1 MSVDNVLVVA
11 PWGLPPQWR
20 DVMYVLEVDG
30 KCFKGSRRYCTT
42 LIPLLLS
49 MEDRVKAG
57 KVDVVIIALDSLVN
71 KYTKTEDSTCFK
83 CYNELSM
90 YIDEA
95 SKSSSYN
102 ELTLKLKEFIVEFIK
117 CLFEK
122 YGLSLNINDNLNVI
136 IAPAIGSPG
145 GRWVFRGDLQDFESR
160 VLYEL
165 GKLCLTKPY
174 PRVIIDLSHGI
185 NFMPSLV
192 IHLIRKLVS
201 IQLLAHKGL
210 GGVTVEVFNSDPIPP
225 LGTPERDIRI
235 NRAVYED
242 VRSILLVHNIPEF
255 IDLSHVV
262 ESDESLKS
270 KFLPI
275 KIDLTNKVSSVL
287 RDIRCIYS
295 SLYYPLPLALHYLL
309 HRDVCECIDSLTNV
323 LDRVT
328 DYVVVVD
335 YGDPNSP
342 TIVRPITVNPD
353 TLYIYYIARA
363 LCKRIGG
370 HSGEAPTIDY
380 IKSEVMPIYE
390 YVHESLPILIGQ
402 ELSILEKL
410 SKDLKDL
417 QNYQSLKGTWKTPNE
432 VRLLVKQ
439 LAKQPSESREGKTS
453 EGEKSRKRGP
463 DKRILIAHAGFQDEF
478 IQILINDE
486 FKLKYV
492 LDPKRILKEA
502 GLLIK

>member
-30 KCFKGSRRYCTT
+30 KCFKGSRKYCST

-49 MEDRVKAG
+49 MEDHVKAG

-95 SKSSSYN
+95 SKSGSYN
-102 ELTLKLKEFIVEFIK
+102 ELMLKLKEFIVEFIK

-122 YGLSLNINDNLNVI
+122 YELSLSTNNLNVI

-174 PRVIIDLSHGI
+174 SRVIIDLSHGI

-192 IHLIRKLVS
+192 MHLIRKLVS
-201 IQLLAHKGL
+201 IQLLAHKEL
-210 GGVTVEVFNSDPIPP
+210 RDVAVEVFNSDPIPP

-235 NRAVYED
+235 NRAVYESI
-242 VRSILLVHNIPEF
+242 RSILLVHSIPEF
-255 IDLSHVV
+255 IGFSNMV

-270 KFLPI
+270 KFLPV

-295 SLYYPLPLALHYLL
+295 SLYYPLPLVLYYFL
-309 HRDVCECIDSLTNV
+309 HRDVCGCIDSLTNV

-328 DYVVVVD
+328 DYVVVD

-380 IKSEVMPIYE
+380 IKSEVIPIYE
-390 YVHESLPILIGQ
+390 YIHESLPILIGQ
-402 ELSILEKL
+402 ELSNLERL
-410 SKDLKDL
+410 GKDLKAL
-417 QNYQSLKGTWKTPNE
+417 QNYQSLKGTWKTLDE
-432 VRLLVKQ
+432 VRLLVKRSSG
-439 LAKQPSESREGKTS
+439 SEESK
-453 EGEKSRKRGP
+453 KRRP

-492 LDPKRILKEA
+492 LDPKQILKEA

>member
-30 KCFKGSRRYCTT
+30 KCFKGSRKYCTT

-49 MEDRVKAG
+49 MEDHVKAG

-122 YGLSLNINDNLNVI
+122 YELSLSINNLNVI

-174 PRVIIDLSHGI
+174 SRVIIDLSHGI

-210 GGVTVEVFNSDPIPP
+210 GGVAVEVFNSDPIPP

-235 NRAVYED
+235 NRAVYEN
-242 VRSILLVHNIPEF
+242 VRSVLLVHTIPEF
-255 IDLSHVV
+255 IDFSHVV

-270 KFLPI
+270 KFLPV

-295 SLYYPLPLALHYLL
+295 SLYYPLPLALHYFL
-309 HRDVCECIDSLTNV
+309 HKDVCECIDSLTNV
-323 LDRVT
+323 LDRVI
-328 DYVVVVD
+328 DYVVVD

-390 YVHESLPILIGQ
+390 YIHESLPILIGQ
-402 ELSILEKL
+402 ELSNLERL
-410 SKDLKDL
+410 GKDLKDL
-417 QNYQSLKGTWKTPNE
+417 QNYQSLKGTWKTLDE
-432 VRLLVKQ
+432 VRLLVKRSSG
-439 LAKQPSESREGKTS
+439 SEESK
-453 EGEKSRKRGP
+453 KRRP

-492 LDPKRILKEA
+492 LDPKQILKKA

>member
-20 DVMYVLEVDG
+20 DVMYVLEVDD
-30 KCFKGSRRYCTT
+30 KCFKGSRKYCTT

-49 MEDRVKAG
+49 MEDHVKAG
-57 KVDVVIIALDSLVN
+57 KVDVAIIALDSLVN

-122 YGLSLNINDNLNVI
+122 YELSLSINNLNVI

-174 PRVIIDLSHGI
+174 SRVIIDLSHGI

-201 IQLLAHKGL
+201 IQLLAHKEL
-210 GGVTVEVFNSDPIPP
+210 RDVAVEVFNSDPIPP

-235 NRAVYED
+235 NRAVYEN

-255 IDLSHVV
+255 IDFSHVV

-270 KFLPI
+270 KFLPV

-295 SLYYPLPLALHYLL
+295 SLYYPLPLALHYFL
-309 HRDVCECIDSLTNV
+309 HKDVCECIDSLTNV
-323 LDRVT
+323 LDRVI
-328 DYVVVVD
+328 DYVVVD

-390 YVHESLPILIGQ
+390 YIHESLPILIGQ
-402 ELSILEKL
+402 ELSNLERL
-410 SKDLKDL
+410 GKDLKDL
-417 QNYQSLKGTWKTPNE
+417 QNYQSLKGTWKTLDE
-432 VRLLVKQ
+432 VRLLVKRSSG
-439 LAKQPSESREGKTS
+439 SEESK
-453 EGEKSRKRGP
+453 KRRP

-492 LDPKRILKEA
+492 LDPKQILKEV

>member
-1 MSVDNVLVVA
+1 
-11 PWGLPPQWR
+11 
-20 DVMYVLEVDG
+20 
-30 KCFKGSRRYCTT
+30 
-42 LIPLLLS
+42 
-49 MEDRVKAG
+49 
-57 KVDVVIIALDSLVN
+57 
-71 KYTKTEDSTCFK
+71 
-83 CYNELSM
+83 M

-122 YGLSLNINDNLNVI
+122 YELSLSINNLNVI

-174 PRVIIDLSHGI
+174 SRVIIDLSHGI

-192 IHLIRKLVS
+192 MHLIRKLVS
-201 IQLLAHKGL
+201 IQLLAHKEL
-210 GGVTVEVFNSDPIPP
+210 RDVRVEVFNSDPIPP
-225 LGTPERDIRI
+225 LGTSERYIRI
-235 NRAVYED
+235 NRAVYESI
-242 VRSILLVHNIPEF
+242 RSILLVHSIPEF
-255 IDLSHVV
+255 IGFSHVV

-270 KFLPI
+270 KFLPV
-275 KIDLTNKVSSVL
+275 KIDLTNKVSRVL
-287 RDIRCIYS
+287 KVVKLIYS
-295 SLYYPLPLALHYLL
+295 SLYYPLPVVLYYFL
-309 HRDVCECIDSLTNV
+309 HRDVCGCIDSLINM
-323 LDRVT
+323 LDKIT
-328 DYVVVVD
+328 DYVVVD

-370 HSGEAPTIDY
+370 HSGEAPTINY
-380 IKSEVMPIYE
+380 IKSEVIPIYE
-390 YVHESLPILIGQ
+390 YIHESLPILIGQ
-402 ELSILEKL
+402 ELSNLERL
-410 SKDLKDL
+410 GKDLKAL
-417 QNYQSLKGTWKTPNE
+417 QNYQSLKGTWKTLDE
-432 VRLLVKQ
+432 VRP
-439 LAKQPSESREGKTS
+439 LAKRSKQSSGSEESK
-453 EGEKSRKRGP
+453 KRRP

-486 FKLKYV
+486 FNLKYV
-492 LDPKRILKEA
+492 LNPKQILEEA

>member
-30 KCFKGSRRYCTT
+30 KCFKSSRRYCTT

-49 MEDRVKAG
+49 MEDHVKVG

-95 SKSSSYN
+95 SKSGSYN

-122 YGLSLNINDNLNVI
+122 YGLGLNINNNLNVI

-145 GRWVFRGDLQDFESR
+145 GRWVFRGDLQDFEFR

-174 PRVIIDLSHGI
+174 PKVIIDLSHGI

-192 IHLIRKLVS
+192 MHLIRKLVS
-201 IQLLAHKGL
+201 IQLLAHKEL
-210 GGVTVEVFNSDPIPP
+210 RDVTVEVFNSDPIPP
-225 LGTPERDIRI
+225 LGTSERYIRI

-242 VRSILLVHNIPEF
+242 VRSILLVHSIPEF
-255 IDLSHVV
+255 IDLSHIA

-270 KFLPI
+270 KFLPV

-287 RDIRCIYS
+287 KVVKLIYS
-295 SLYYPLPLALHYLL
+295 SLYYPLPLVLYYLL
-309 HRDVCECIDSLTNV
+309 HRDVCGCIDSLTNV
-323 LDRVT
+323 LDRIT
-328 DYVVVVD
+328 DYVVVD

-390 YVHESLPILIGQ
+390 YIHESLPILIGQ
-402 ELSILEKL
+402 ELSNLERL
-410 SKDLKDL
+410 GKDLKAL
-417 QNYQSLKGTWKTPNE
+417 QNYQSLKGTWKSLDE
-432 VRLLVKQ
+432 VRLLVKR
-439 LAKQPSESREGKTS
+439 SSGGEESK
-453 EGEKSRKRGP
+453 KRRP
-463 DKRILIAHAGFQDEF
+463 DKRILIAHTGFQDEF

-492 LDPKRILKEA
+492 LDPKQILKEA

>member
-1 MSVDNVLVVA
+1 
-11 PWGLPPQWR
+11 
-20 DVMYVLEVDG
+20 MYVLEVDG
-30 KCFKGSRRYCTT
+30 RCFKGSRKYCTT

-71 KYTKTEDSTCFK
+71 KYMKTEDSTCFK

-95 SKSSSYN
+95 SKSGSYN

-122 YGLSLNINDNLNVI
+122 YELSLSINNLNVI

-192 IHLIRKLVS
+192 MHLIRKLVS
-201 IQLLAHKGL
+201 IQLLAHKEL
-210 GGVTVEVFNSDPIPP
+210 RDVAVEVFNSDPIPP

-235 NRAVYED
+235 NRAVYEN
-242 VRSILLVHNIPEF
+242 VRSVLLVHSIPEF
-255 IDLSHVV
+255 IDFSNMV
-262 ESDESLKS
+262 ESDESLRS
-270 KFLPI
+270 KFLPV

-287 RDIRCIYS
+287 KVVKLIYS
-295 SLYYPLPLALHYLL
+295 SLYYPLPLVLYYLL
-309 HRDVCECIDSLTNV
+309 HRDVCGCIDSLTNV
-323 LDRVT
+323 LDRIT
-328 DYVVVVD
+328 DYVVVD
-335 YGDPNSP
+335 YGDPNNP

-353 TLYIYYIARA
+353 TLYVYYIARA

-370 HSGEAPTIDY
+370 HGGEAPTINY
-380 IKSEVMPIYE
+380 IKSEVVPIYE
-390 YVHESLPILIGQ
+390 YIHESLPILIGQ
-402 ELSILEKL
+402 ELSNLERL
-410 SKDLKDL
+410 GKDLKAL
-417 QNYQSLKGTWKTPNE
+417 QNYQSLKGTWKTLNE
-432 VRLLVKQ
+432 VRSLVKRS
-439 LAKQPSESREGKTS
+439 SES
-453 EGEKSRKRGP
+453 EKSKKRRP

-492 LDPKRILKEA
+492 LNPKQILEEA

>member
-30 KCFKGSRRYCTT
+30 KCFKGSRKYCTT

-49 MEDRVKAG
+49 MEDHVKAG

-71 KYTKTEDSTCFK
+71 KYTKTEESTCFK

-122 YGLSLNINDNLNVI
+122 YELSLSINNLNVI

-174 PRVIIDLSHGI
+174 SRVIIDLSHGI

-192 IHLIRKLVS
+192 MHLIRKLVS
-201 IQLLAHKGL
+201 IQLLAHNEL
-210 GGVTVEVFNSDPIPP
+210 RDVAVEVFNSDPIPP

-235 NRAVYED
+235 NRAVYEN
-242 VRSILLVHNIPEF
+242 VRSVLLVHSIPEF
-255 IDLSHVV
+255 IDFSHVV

-270 KFLPI
+270 KFLPV

-295 SLYYPLPLALHYLL
+295 SLYYPLPLALHYFL

-328 DYVVVVD
+328 DYVVVD

-390 YVHESLPILIGQ
+390 YIHESLPILIGQ
-402 ELSILEKL
+402 ELSNLERL
-410 SKDLKDL
+410 GKDLKDL
-417 QNYQSLKGTWKTPNE
+417 QNYQSLKGTWKTLDE
-432 VRLLVKQ
+432 VRLLVKRSSG
-439 LAKQPSESREGKTS
+439 SEESK
-453 EGEKSRKRGP
+453 KRRP

-492 LDPKRILKEA
+492 LDPKQILKKA